1 MRVTNLIAVLEKK
14 TNFYVARNPKRP
26 MLWLVL
32 YRKIHLDHKGIK
44 KMQNNSGKSP
54 PVTKPPISGWLS
66 IQ

>member
-14 TNFYVARNPKRP
+14 TIFYVARNPKRP

-32 YRKIHLDHKGIK
+32 YRKIYLDHKGIK

-54 PVTKPPISGWLS
+54 PVTT
-66 IQ
+66 